1 MRAAPSW
8 ASAAATAS
16 LWKTLRPVARHGS
29 AQLHGITGVCGAFRA
44 ARGSRKESLLSGGLR
59 FARMAA
65 PRPRLGPT
73 GQDGHL
79 QPQVGR
85 VAIGGGHQPQVRPGT
100 PQIHGQLAAAAHR
113 FQAGPGGEAAA
124 PAEAV
129 SQPLDSRLGWHQ
141 PIGGL
146 QWGASPDDGIIA
158 ITRLGQARR
167 RTGVEARSP
176 RYPGS
181 RGIASCA
188 ETGFRWGD
196 GPRRHAAGEG
206 AQVKQASF
214 TRT

>member
-59 FARMAA
+59 FAHMAA

-113 FQAGPGGEAAA
+113 FQAGPVALKLQRRPKLYVSRLTRGWAGTSRSAASSGGLPRMTESSRSPALDKPGGARVWRPVRTPTQCSEGSRAA
-124 PAEAV
+124 PRRA
-129 SQPLDSRLGWHQ
+129 LG
-141 PIGGL
+141 
-146 QWGASPDDGIIA
+146 GAMA
-158 ITRLGQARR
+158 HVAMQQARGLR
-167 RTGVEARSP
+167 
-176 RYPGS
+176 GS
-181 RGIASCA
+181 KLA
-188 ETGFRWGD
+188 
-196 GPRRHAAGEG
+196 
-206 AQVKQASF
+206 
-214 TRT
+214 